1 MREYDE
7 NHAYEEVREDF
18 IKEYKAQLERR
29 GNGEKLEIVA
39 EGTPLNPLHTKGMDL
54 YYVPVSLWNW
64 CTEIAIFLPFE
75 RLMRPYLLS
84 WRFRMRQNG
93 YPRSGWNNWNM

>member
-39 EGTPLNPLHTKGMDL
+39 EGTPFESFTYIQREWTFIMYQYL
-54 YYVPVSLWNW
+54 YGTGVQK
-64 CTEIAIFLPFE
+64 
-75 RLMRPYLLS
+75 LLYFCHS
-84 WRFRMRQNG
+84 RD
-93 YPRSGWNNWNM
+93 

>member
-39 EGTPLNPLHTKGMDL
+39 EGTP
-54 YYVPVSLWNW
+54 
-64 CTEIAIFLPFE
+64 F
-75 RLMRPYLLS
+75 
-84 WRFRMRQNG
+84 
-93 YPRSGWNNWNM
+93 

>member
-39 EGTPLNPLHTKGMDL
+39 EGTPFESFTYKGNGPLLCTSISMELVYRNCYIFAIREIDEA
-54 YYVPVSLWNW
+54 VSTIL
-64 CTEIAIFLPFE
+64 EIQDEAEWI
-75 RLMRPYLLS
+75 LS
-84 WRFRMRQNG
+84 LIHI
-93 YPRSGWNNWNM
+93 